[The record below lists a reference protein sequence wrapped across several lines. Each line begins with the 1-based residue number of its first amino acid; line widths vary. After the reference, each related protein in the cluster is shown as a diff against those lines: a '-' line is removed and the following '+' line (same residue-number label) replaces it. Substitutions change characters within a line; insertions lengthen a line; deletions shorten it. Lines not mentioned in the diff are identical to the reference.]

1 MTQSN
6 ESLRLGFNAVPEI
19 YDRIRPLYP
28 SALYDE
34 LFALLPPEPNIV
46 EVGPGTGQ
54 ATDDLLKRGA
64 VVTAI
69 EIGHDLASFLV
80 RKLGAYDR
88 LKVIRSSFEDAPLF
102 FSTYDAVVSATA
114 YHWVQPP
121 ARLEKPAAIL
131 KPHGRLAVIDTN
143 QVASPLDRGYFER
156 VQPIYEKHGQGGGHR
171 QLTTADDVVPPIYDE
186 LVASSHYNDVRL
198 FRYPYDQ
205 HYTSGEYADLLRSY
219 SGSQAMLEEQRETL
233 IHELC
238 AVIDQ
243 EYGGNITRPLVI
255 TLTVAQ
261 TMVPDP
267 PPRPTLAS
275 QPLELR
281 DNNV

>member
-6 ESLRLGFNAVPEI
+6 EFLRLGFNAVPEI

-34 LFALLPPEPNIV
+34 LFALLPPEPRIV

-54 ATDDLLKRGA
+54 ATADLLKRGA

-69 EIGHDLASFLV
+69 EIGYDLASFLV

-88 LKVIRSSFEDAPLF
+88 LKVIRSSFENAPLS

-131 KPHGRLAVIDTN
+131 RLHGRLAIIDTN
-143 QVASPLDRGYFER
+143 QVSSPVDRGYFER
-156 VQPIYEKHGQGGGHR
+156 VQPIYEKHGQGGGYR
-171 QLTTADDVVPPIYDE
+171 QPPTADDVVPNIYNE
-186 LVASSHYNDVRL
+186 LLTSSDYDDVRL
-198 FRYPYDQ
+198 FRYPWDQ
-205 HYTSGEYADLLRSY
+205 RYSSREYADLLISY
-219 SGSQAMLEEQRETL
+219 SDLQSMPEEQREVL

-243 EYGGNITRPLVI
+243 EYEGHITRPLVI
-255 TLTVAQ
+255 TLTVARVRISN
-261 TMVPDP
+261 TSSTSHARESTV
-267 PPRPTLAS
+267 
-275 QPLELR
+275 
-281 DNNV
+281 